1 MKPIPA
7 RLLIIEDDP
16 SIPVLLSAWLNQ
28 HSEAN
33 LTLDHAPTMELGID
47 RAKGAAAILLDLTL
61 SDNWPVAQTLSA
73 IAGLRES
80 APVIV
85 LTGYSTG
92 DVMADAEFA
101 SDVIAEHGADAVIF
115 KNSLLGNTKEA
126 IGWIFLAVQAAIG
139 RRLYQSKRAK
149 GSI

>member
-1 MKPIPA
+1 
-7 RLLIIEDDP
+7 
-16 SIPVLLSAWLNQ
+16 
-28 HSEAN
+28 
-33 LTLDHAPTMELGID
+33 MELGID

-149 GSI
+149 GAI